1 MATETES
8 ASRPLQPP
16 PRIVILMAVYNGAAH
31 LAAQLDSFAAQ
42 TDPDWDLIASEDG
55 SQDDSPALLAEA
67 AARWRDGP
75 APHRVTVLEGP
86 RRGLVRNFFHLIAS
100 LPEGSEL
107 AALSDQDDV
116 WFPDKLAR
124 ARSALATLPE
134 GQPGLYCARSLIC
147 DAGLQPYRV
156 SPLFRRPPSFRNAL
170 VQSAGGGNT
179 MMLNRAAIDIVRAA
193 VTEAGE
199 AAVHDWWLY
208 QIVTACGGTIL
219 RDPEPVLHYRQHG
232 GNAIGA
238 NTTARGRI
246 HRMLFIM
253 GRRFAAWNEMNLR
266 ALDASRHRFTPE
278 AARILDLYARARRG
292 RLWGRL
298 GALRASGVYRQH
310 RTGTLALFLA
320 CLAGRL

>member
-1 MATETES
+1 
-8 ASRPLQPP
+8 
-16 PRIVILMAVYNGAAH
+16 MAVYNGAAH
-31 LAAQLDSFAAQ
+31 LAAQLDSFAVQ
-42 TDPDWDLIASEDG
+42 TDPDWDLIASDDG
-55 SQDDSPALLAEA
+55 SQDCGLALLAEA
-67 AARWRDGP
+67 AACWQEGP
-75 APHRVTVLEGP
+75 APHRVTILQGP

-100 LPEGSEL
+100 LPEGTDL

-116 WFPDKLAR
+116 WFPEKLAR
-124 ARSALATLPE
+124 ARAALAGLPE

-147 DAGLQPYRV
+147 DADLRPWRP
-156 SPLFRRPPSFRNAL
+156 SRLFHRPPSFRNAL
-170 VQSAGGGNT
+170 VQSVGGGNT
-179 MMLNRAAIDIVRAA
+179 MMLNRAAIDIVRQA

-219 RDPEPVLHYRQHG
+219 RDPAPVLHYRQHG

-238 NTTARGRI
+238 NTTARGRL

-253 GRRFAAWNEMNLR
+253 GRRFAAWNEVNLR
-266 ALDASRHRFTPE
+266 ALSASRHRFTPE
-278 AARILDLYARARRG
+278 ASLVLDHYARARQG

-298 GALRASGVYRQH
+298 RALWASGVYRQN